1 MGGSY
6 KGGNEDTC
14 PFLCRSLCY
23 PYDGNCEYYCFCE
36 CKGFAIDCNKS
47 FMVTKECKFI
57 LTDEKTKNIYDIT
70 DVVEIICDNI
80 QEEIEERLS

>member
-6 KGGNEDTC
+6 KGGNEDIC

-36 CKGFAIDCNKS
+36 CKGFAIDCTCAVQNGDIPRG
-47 FMVTKECKFI
+47 CGI
-57 LTDEKTKNIYDIT
+57 WDDEVGI
-70 DVVEIICDNI
+70 
-80 QEEIEERLS
+80 

>member
-36 CKGFAIDCNKS
+36 CKGFAIDCTCAVQNGDIPRG
-47 FMVTKECKFI
+47 CGI
-57 LTDEKTKNIYDIT
+57 WDDE
-70 DVVEIICDNI
+70 VVSELYN
-80 QEEIEERLS
+80 QREMHYMLRGLSTLI

>member
-36 CKGFAIDCNKS
+36 YKGFAIDCTCAVQYGGIPRGCGS
-47 FMVTKECKFI
+47 WD
-57 LTDEKTKNIYDIT
+57 DEVGI
-70 DVVEIICDNI
+70 
-80 QEEIEERLS
+80 

>member
-36 CKGFAIDCNKS
+36 CKEFAIDCTCAVQNGEIS
-47 FMVTKECKFI
+47 HA
-57 LTDEKTKNIYDIT
+57 
-70 DVVEIICDNI
+70 DVAFGTM
-80 QEEIEERLS
+80 R